1 MAVLGLVTEV
11 FSLAFFKIHTHV
23 RIFLLTEIFA
33 KIPRSQGA
41 GMEAFAM
48 VSEEFCLAV
57 FHFHT
62 NRRNFLLTDD
72 SAKNPDNCPFA
83 EQLQSKN
90 ICWSLHIAG
99 DSACNGTAINKTMRT
114 CPAKIKKERKN
125 SPSSR
130 RVFLFIFRRE
140 VLQCHVSWLY
150 PAEFFA
156 RHIDERTKNCRKHE

>member
-1 MAVLGLVTEV
+1 
-11 FSLAFFKIHTHV
+11 
-23 RIFLLTEIFA
+23 
-33 KIPRSQGA
+33 
-41 GMEAFAM
+41 MEAFAM
-48 VSEEFCLAV
+48 VSEEFCLTV

-62 NRRNFLLTDD
+62 NRRIFLLTDD

-125 SPSSR
+125 SPVR
-130 RVFLFIFRRE
+130 RVFYYIIIFMQYYSVMSPVFTQPSFLHAILMSGQRTAGSMNEIRIRPSQSMP
-140 VLQCHVSWLY
+140 VMAVFR
-150 PAEFFA
+150 PAAMSAVQPEYTP
-156 RHIDERTKNCRKHE
+156 I